1 MPKFSSALMA
11 LAESEGSGKSTA
23 DNYLRYSKLESGK
36 PANFALL
43 TEDALEYYLVWGE
56 ANADGQMRPFRFLDE
71 PTQEDIDAELGNEF
85 SQCLNYERTGLRKP
99 RHCLTYPVYNWDM
112 ERVQVLELSH
122 VTVIR
127 QLMKYAL
134 NKKYARNFLDWD
146 FELSKITGDKT
157 RYELIPVP
165 RDEDEHDEFAA
176 MEAWKDAKKAGFDL
190 NRIVTGGDP
199 FSEG

>member
-11 LAESEGSGKSTA
+11 LAESEGSGKSSA

-71 PTQEDIDAELGNEF
+71 PTSEDIEAELGNEF
-85 SQCLNYERTGLRKP
+85 SQCLNYERTGPRKP
-99 RHCLTYPVYNWDM
+99 SNCLTYPVYNWDM
-112 ERVQVLELSH
+112 ERVQVLEVSH
-122 VTVIR
+122 VTVIK
-127 QLMKYAL
+127 QFMKYAL
-134 NKKYARNFLDWD
+134 NKKYSRNFLDWD

-157 RYELIPVP
+157 RYELILVP
-165 RDEDEHDEFAA
+165 RDEDEHDEAA
-176 MEAWKDAKKAGFDL
+176 MEKAWKAVQKDGFDL